1 MAVISINYNEG
12 GSNLGYKSVDLSCGD
27 SLFDKVFNSGDFV
40 RDWYNV
46 WKWINT
52 NEINEPI
59 MYSSSVDHFI
69 GDSGDKWDS
78 GYLHFVNDKP
88 VLKYPNRE
96 VDNWFLNPDFDGLEV
111 FVNRG
116 ERPTWEEYSL
126 SNKDNKY

>member
-1 MAVISINYNEG
+1 
-12 GSNLGYKSVDLSCGD
+12 
-27 SLFDKVFNSGDFV
+27 
-40 RDWYNV
+40 
-46 WKWINT
+46 
-52 NEINEPI
+52 